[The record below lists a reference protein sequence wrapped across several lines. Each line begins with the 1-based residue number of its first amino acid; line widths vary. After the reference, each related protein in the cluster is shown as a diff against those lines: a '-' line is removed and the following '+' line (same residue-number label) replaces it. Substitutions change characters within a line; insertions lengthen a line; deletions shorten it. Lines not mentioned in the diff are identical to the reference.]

1 MMMEGTGQMLKRLL
15 TMTAIVVALSVSVIT
30 PTSAQELDMCPHEP
44 TVEAL
49 HLCVAHAEEHGHID
63 SAGVARSLHAKLDAA
78 GAVLD
83 RGNTAAAVNVLGAL
97 MRELDAQA
105 GLHVDVMAADH
116 LRMHAALVIDGL
128 AT

>member
-1 MMMEGTGQMLKRLL
+1 MLKRLL
-15 TMTAIVVALSVSVIT
+15 TMTAVVVALSVSVIA
-30 PTSAQELDMCPHEP
+30 PTSAQEMDMCPHEP

-63 SAGVARSLHAKLDAA
+63 NSGVARSLHAKLDAA
-78 GAVLD
+78 SAALD
-83 RGNTAAAVNVLGAL
+83 RGNTVAAVNVLGAF

-105 GLHVDVMAADH
+105 GSHVDVMAAEH
-116 LRMHAALVIDGL
+116 LRMHAALVIDDL